1 MLRQRVLVTVVLLPV
16 GLWIF
21 ALGGWIFA
29 AAMALVLALAA
40 GEYARL
46 FQHGGLR
53 PSAVLLIGGSALLVL
68 ARQARGFDE
77 TPALLAGL
85 ALAAMTWH
93 LIDFERGAPHSGT
106 DFGVTLGGIVYLGL
120 IGAYLVSL
128 RNLPDGLWWLLISLP
143 AVWIGDSAAY
153 FVGRTYGRHKM
164 APRLSPKKSWE
175 GLAAGVAAAGVA
187 GAGLAALMTG
197 VFHQAPTVTVGAG
210 LILGLVLGL
219 VTPLGDVGISM
230 MKREMLVKDTGN
242 LLPGHGGVLDR
253 IDSWLWAGVLGYYL
267 ALVLAI

>member
-1 MLRQRVLVTVVLLPV
+1 MLRQRVLVTLVLLPV

-21 ALGGWIFA
+21 ALGGWVYA

-40 GEYARL
+40 REYGGL
-46 FQHGGLR
+46 FRRGGLR
-53 PSAVLLIGGSALLVL
+53 PSQFLLVAGAAALVL
-68 ARQARGFDE
+68 ARQAWGFDHS
-77 TPALLAGL
+77 PDLLAAL

-93 LIDFERGAPHSGT
+93 LVDFERGASHSGT
-106 DFGVTLGGIVYLGL
+106 DFAVTLGGVTYLGL
-120 IGAYLVSL
+120 VGAYLVSL

-153 FVGRTYGRHKM
+153 FIGRAYGRHKM

-175 GLAAGVAAAGVA
+175 GYAAGIVGAALA
-187 GAGLAALMTG
+187 GAGLAALYRVG
-197 VFHQAPTVTVGAG
+197 FHQAPSVTVAAG
-210 LILGLVLGL
+210 LVLGLVLGI

-230 MKREMLVKDTGN
+230 MKREMQVKDTGT

-267 ALVLAI
+267 ALFLAA